1 MSFCIDGPA
10 TVPESL
16 GVVKKV
22 SLSLGHLAFPF
33 TAYKKQ
39 NGGFFFL
46 LKGFTELQT
55 IMFSAWLFNLS
66 CRVTHASA
74 VSKPSELGQ
83 RNMGFF
89 ILALEQT
96 KCH

>member
-1 MSFCIDGPA
+1 MNFCIDGPA

-16 GVVKKV
+16 GVVKIL

-39 NGGFFFL
+39 NGGVFFFL

-55 IMFSAWLFNLS
+55 IMFLVPGYLICPA
-66 CRVTHASA
+66 
-74 VSKPSELGQ
+74 E
-83 RNMGFF
+83 
-89 ILALEQT
+89 
-96 KCH
+96 